1 VLAER
6 YIQPGLAFC
15 RDRGLDAWQGMLT
28 TLAAEAAL
36 ARGRW
41 DEAGSTAATI
51 LAWPAEGF
59 AHIHAVALMISGPGP
74 GPGPGPARRARILA
88 AA

>member
-59 AHIHAVALMISGPGP
+59 AHTPS
-74 GPGPGPARRARILA
+74 R
-88 AA
+88 

>member
-1 VLAER
+1 MAR
-6 YIQPGLAFC
+6 
-15 RDRGLDAWQGMLT
+15 MLT

-51 LAWPAEGF
+51 LAWPAEGL
-59 AHIHAVALMISGPGP
+59 AHTPS
-74 GPGPGPARRARILA
+74 R
-88 AA
+88 